1 MNPEQI
7 TERHRSRLALV
18 YVRQSSL
25 HQVLHHQESQR
36 RQRHFVERATQLG
49 WAPDRVQIVDD
60 DLGQSGSRSG
70 ERLGFQEMVSRTA
83 LGNIGLILAVEVS
96 RLARSNRDWY
106 HLLDVCAITG
116 TLIGDEEALYDPNSY
131 NDRLLL
137 GLKGTMSEAEL
148 HLIRQRLVEATRA
161 KARRGELRRKLPPGY
176 QWDEL
181 GRVQKDPDEQ
191 VRGALA
197 RVFETFA
204 RVGTVHQTHL
214 YLVEERIEVPVRAA
228 GGKLVWRLPTY
239 PHLRRLLTNPV
250 YAGAYIYGR
259 RQVEESLD
267 EGFKPRK
274 RVKEVKPEQWHALLK
289 NHHEG
294 YISWEQYERNRQR
307 IRENHT
313 PPEGAGPP
321 REGACLLQGLV
332 LCGRCGR
339 SMRIR
344 YGKVEGQAR
353 FCCTKAREQ
362 SGAPVC
368 QSFGAGRLERA
379 VEELLLASLAPLGM
393 EAMVRTAQLHAQD
406 NQTQRA
412 QWEQQIER
420 ARYEVQLAQRQ
431 YEAVDPQNRLVARE
445 LERRFEQALA
455 KLETVTAN
463 ATARLQRL
471 EAPLSQAE
479 AQQLKAYAAEVGQ
492 LWRAPGT
499 RAQERKR
506 ITRCLL
512 ERVVVLAAPGAERLQ
527 AQVHWKGGE
536 QTQIEVARGKTGLHR
551 YVSDP
556 ELVELVRTLAREFSD
571 DQIARI
577 LSRKR
582 LQTPKGHAFKPYH
595 VSNVRHSYGIAKGP
609 CIPVQAEDV
618 YTAEEAAELLGVHR
632 STVTRWVEV
641 GLLRG
646 RQITD
651 AAPWRIQVRPAD
663 VARLKPTDA
672 DPTWLPLKGA
682 AQVMGVSQ
690 QTLVQKLKAG
700 ELEGVRVETGRRT
713 AWRIHLPQG
722 TCDNQP
728 TLL

>member
-83 LGNIGLILAVEVS
+83 LGKIGLILAVEVS

-690 QTLVQKLKAG
+690 QTLVQKLNSG
-700 ELEGVRVETGRRT
+700 ELEGVRVQTGGRT
-713 AWRIHLPQG
+713 AWRIHLPPG
-722 TCDNQP
+722 TYDNQP

>member
-1 MNPEQI
+1 MSPEQI
-7 TERHRSRLALV
+7 TERQRSRLALV

-49 WAPDRVQIVDD
+49 WAPERVQIVND

-83 LGNIGLILAVEVS
+83 LGQIGLILALEVS

-116 TLIGDEEALYDPNSY
+116 TLIGDEEALYDPNRY
-131 NDRLLL
+131 NDWLLL
-137 GLKGTMSEAEL
+137 GLKGPMSEAEL

-191 VRGALA
+191 VRGVLA
-197 RVFETFA
+197 RVFESFERT
-204 RVGTVHQTHL
+204 GTIHQTHL

-228 GGKLVWRLPTY
+228 AGQVVWRVPTY
-239 PHLRRLLTNPV
+239 QHIRRMLSNPV

-267 EGFKPRK
+267 EALKPKK
-274 RVKEVKPEQWHALLK
+274 RLKEVKPEQWHALLK

-294 YISWEQYERNRQR
+294 YISWEQYEKNRQR
-307 IRENHT
+307 IRENHA

-321 REGACLLQGLV
+321 REGASLLQGLV

-339 SMRIR
+339 SMKIR

-353 FCCTKAREQ
+353 FCCTEARAQ
-362 SGAPVC
+362 SGAAVC
-368 QSFGAGRLERA
+368 QSFGACRLERA

-406 NQTQRA
+406 NQAQRV

-420 ARYEVQLAQRQ
+420 ARYEVQLARRQ

-445 LERRFEQALA
+445 LERRFEKALA
-455 KLETVTAN
+455 ELETVTAN
-463 ATARLQRL
+463 VAERLQRL

-479 AQQLKAYAAEVGQ
+479 EEQLKAYAAEVGQ

-499 RAQERKR
+499 RVQERKR
-506 ITRCLL
+506 IARCLL
-512 ERVVVLAAPGAERLQ
+512 ERVVVLAAPGAERLK

-536 QTQIEVARGKTGLHR
+536 QTEIEVARGKTGLHR

-571 DQIARI
+571 EQIARI
-577 LSRKR
+577 LHRKR
-582 LQTPKGHAFKPYH
+582 LQTPKGHGFKAYH
-595 VSNVRHSYGIAKGP
+595 VSNVRHGYGIAKGP
-609 CIPVQAEDV
+609 SLPVQAEDV

-632 STVTRWVEV
+632 CTVIRWVEA
-641 GLLRG
+641 GLLPG
-646 RQITD
+646 RQLTD
-651 AAPWRIQVRPAD
+651 AAPWRIQVRSAD
-663 VARLKPTDA
+663 IARLKPTDA
-672 DPTWLPLKGA
+672 DPAWLPLKGA

-690 QTLVQKLKAG
+690 QTLVQKLNSG
-700 ELEGVRVETGRRT
+700 ELEGVRVQTGGRT
-713 AWRIHLPQG
+713 AWRIHLPPG
-722 TCDNQP
+722 TYDNQP

>member
-25 HQVLHHQESQR
+25 HQVIHHQESQR

-49 WAPDRVQIVDD
+49 WAPERVQIIDD

-70 ERLGFQEMVSRTA
+70 ERFGFQEMVSRTA
-83 LGNIGLILAVEVS
+83 LGQIGLILAVEVS

-106 HLLDVCAITG
+106 HLLDVCAITA

-148 HLIRQRLVEATRA
+148 HLIRQRLVEAMRA
-161 KARRGELRRKLPPGY
+161 KARRGELQRKLPPGY

-181 GRVQKDPDEQ
+181 GRMQKDPDEQ

-197 RVFETFA
+197 RVFESFD
-204 RVGTVHQTHL
+204 RVGTIHQTHL

-228 GGKLVWRLPTY
+228 DGKLVWRVPTY
-239 PHLRRLLTNPV
+239 QHIRRVLTNPV

-259 RQVEESLD
+259 RQVEERLD
-267 EGFKPRK
+267 EGLKPRK
-274 RVKEVKPEQWHALLK
+274 RLKEVKPEQWHALLK

-294 YISWEQYERNRQR
+294 YISWEQYEKNRQR
-307 IRENHT
+307 IQENHS
-313 PPEGAGPP
+313 PPTGAGAP

-339 SMRIR
+339 SMKLK
-344 YGKVEGQAR
+344 YSKAAGLAR
-353 FCCTKAREQ
+353 FCCNQARAQ
-362 SGAPVC
+362 SGAAVC
-368 QSFGAGRLERA
+368 QSFGARRLERA

-393 EAMVRTAQLHAQD
+393 EAMARTAQLHAQD
-406 NQTQRA
+406 NQAQQA
-412 QWEQQIER
+412 QWEQKIER

-431 YEAVDPQNRLVARE
+431 YDSVDPQNRLVARE
-445 LERRFEQALA
+445 LERRFEQALQELEAVAA
-455 KLETVTAN
+455 KASE
-463 ATARLQRL
+463 RLQKL

-479 AQQLKAYAAEVGQ
+479 EQQLKAYAEDVAK
-492 LWRAPGT
+492 LWSAPGT
-499 RAQERKR
+499 RVQDRKR
-506 ITRCLL
+506 IARCLV
-512 ERVVVLAAPGAERLQ
+512 EKIVVLVAPEAERLK
-527 AQVHWKGGE
+527 AEVYWKGGE
-536 QTQIEVARGKTGLHR
+536 KTGIEVARGKTGLHR
-551 YVSDP
+551 YVTDP

-571 DQIARI
+571 EQIARI
-577 LSRKR
+577 LHRKR
-582 LQTPKGHAFKPYH
+582 LQTPKGHAFKTYH
-595 VSNVRHSYGIAKGP
+595 VSNVRQGYGIVKGP
-609 CIPVQAEDV
+609 SVPVQAEDV

-632 STVTRWVEV
+632 CTVIRWVEG

-663 VARLKPTDA
+663 VVRLKPTDA
-672 DPTWLPLKGA
+672 DPAWLPLKGA
-682 AQVMGVSQ
+682 ARVMGVSQ
-690 QTLVQKLKAG
+690 QTLVQKVKSG
-700 ELEGVRVETGRRT
+700 ELEGVRVQTGGRT
-713 AWRIHLPQG
+713 AWRIRLPQG

-728 TLL
+728 KLL